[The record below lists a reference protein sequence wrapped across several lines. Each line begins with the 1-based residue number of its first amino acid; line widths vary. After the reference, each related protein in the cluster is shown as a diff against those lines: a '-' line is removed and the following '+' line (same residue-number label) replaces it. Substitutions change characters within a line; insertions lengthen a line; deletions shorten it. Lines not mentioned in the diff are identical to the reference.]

1 MASAS
6 YTHRKIRNRLSAA
19 VCIIFA
25 LYMGYLA
32 HQDGVALAPSIF
44 YGLIAFVLL
53 AIVLMVLRSFIYAL
67 IIAALLVWLAAYM
80 GFDWADRLIAYVD
93 QLLTLGY
100 QESLKL
106 FMEAKEPIAT

>member
-6 YTHRKIRNRLSAA
+6 YTHRKIRDRMSAA

-32 HQDGVALAPSIF
+32 HRDGVALAPSIF

-67 IIAALLVWLAAYM
+67 ILAALVVWLAAYM
-80 GFDWADRLIAYVD
+80 GFDWADRLIAYVH
-93 QLLTLGY
+93 QLLTFGY

-106 FMEAKEPIAT
+106 FLSAEKPITT